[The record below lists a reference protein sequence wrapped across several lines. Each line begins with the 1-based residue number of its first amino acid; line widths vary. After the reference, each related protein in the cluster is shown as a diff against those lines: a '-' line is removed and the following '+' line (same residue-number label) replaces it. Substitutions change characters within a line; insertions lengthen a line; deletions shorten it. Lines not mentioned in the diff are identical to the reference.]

1 MESFNNLKVS
11 RKLYLLIGIF
21 SLGIVIVGIISY
33 LNLQDSR
40 QKINKLYNEDVKI
53 SDIVYENRLA
63 LRKAQADIYRL
74 MVTNDGNENK
84 MLRDDIDKQRK
95 AFTDNLAVYENM
107 NLDQQDRSDLNEL
120 KQLVQKYSD
129 STANVIDLAMQN
141 KNEEAYVLFQK
152 ESDSVFTQM
161 FDKLIAISDKANE
174 SADKANQ
181 SAIEMVQRAVIK
193 ALVITVIAVVVGI
206 LLGIMIV
213 RQIDNRLNDSIKFL
227 GKIAEGDFSNDV
239 SEKHLADHSE
249 FGDLSKS
256 INIMN
261 KNIRTLI
268 RHLTNTS
275 EQVAASSEQL
285 TASAEQSASASQQI
299 AMSITKVAQGT
310 GKELE
315 MATTTEH
322 IIEEMAKGIQQVTE
336 STVGVARKSEATA
349 NSATEGGKV
358 IENTVAQMVKIEEKT
373 ESTFNVV
380 DELEKKSKD
389 IDSMVMLISSI
400 ADQTNLLALNAA
412 IEAARAGEHGKGFAV
427 VAEEVRKLS
436 EQSTAASKDVQT
448 LIHDVQV
455 RTQTAVTF
463 MKESRHEVENGK
475 DLVDTAGQTFTEIV
489 EMIKKISE
497 EITTISATAEQLT
510 AGTQDVVNT
519 AMDIKVQ
526 SQKTSEETQT
536 ISAATE
542 EQSASMEEIAS
553 ASTHL
558 AKMAA
563 GLQNAIQKFRI

>member
-1 MESFNNLKVS
+1 MEGFNNLRVS
-11 RKLYLLIGIF
+11 RKLYLLIGIL
-21 SLGIVIVGIISY
+21 SLGIIIVGIIGY
-33 LNLQDSR
+33 LNLKDSR
-40 QKINKLYNEDVKI
+40 QKVNKLYNEDVKI

-63 LRKAQADIYRL
+63 LRRAQADIYRL
-74 MVTNDGNENK
+74 MVTNDDNENK
-84 MLRDDIDKQRK
+84 MLRNDIDNQRK
-95 AFTDNLAVYENM
+95 TFEDNLAVYENM
-107 NLDQQDRSDLNEL
+107 DLNQQERSDLDEF
-120 KQLVQKYSD
+120 KQLAQKYSD
-129 STANVIDLAMQN
+129 STTDVINLATQN

-152 ESDSVFTQM
+152 ESDSLFTQM
-161 FDKLIAISDKANE
+161 FDKLIAISNKANE
-174 SADKANQ
+174 SADKTNQ
-181 SAIEMVQRAVIK
+181 SVVEMIQSATIK
-193 ALVITVIAVVVGI
+193 ALTITVIAVVVGI

-213 RQIDNRLNDSIKFL
+213 KQIDGRLNDSIQFL
-227 GKIAEGDFSNDV
+227 GKIAEGDFSNNV
-239 SEKHLADHSE
+239 NENHLADHSE
-249 FGDLSKS
+249 FGDLARS

-268 RHLTNTS
+268 QHLTNTS

-285 TASAEQSASASQQI
+285 TASAEQSATASQQI
-299 AMSITKVAQGT
+299 AVSITEVAQGA

-315 MATTTEH
+315 MATATDH

-336 STVGVARKSEATA
+336 STVGVARKSESTA
-349 NSATEGGKV
+349 NSAIEGSKA
-358 IENTVAQMVKIEEKT
+358 IENTVAQMVKIGEKT
-373 ESTFNVV
+373 ESTSNVI

-412 IEAARAGEHGKGFAV
+412 IEAARAGEYGKGFAV

-463 MKESRHEVENGK
+463 MKESRHEVGHGK
-475 DLVDTAGQTFTEIV
+475 DLVDIAGRTFTEIV

-563 GLQNAIQKFRI
+563 GLQNAIQKFKI